1 MKKKD
6 NKELLKTYKEIAA
19 ILSEKNANTSN
30 TINRYEYYK
39 LGGIPFKEAFVVI
52 SDLYKK
58 RKINSTEYSKLRD
71 YFHRQMQL
79 PHTSRSKDYIMQ
91 IHYQFGDYVIT
102 NEEKNNIWDGL
113 HELGLSDEDIDDLI
127 FSGAVRDYAYQKGLI
142 KKIEKYNKV
151 RTLKRK

>member
-39 LGGIPFKEAFVVI
+39 LGGIPFKEAFVV
-52 SDLYKK
+52 LL
-58 RKINSTEYSKLRD
+58 NKLPVILILD
-71 YFHRQMQL
+71 KEFDFIVLFL
-79 PHTSRSKDYIMQ
+79 PMLIFSLSLS
-91 IHYQFGDYVIT
+91 FSSSFLLLVSNVIT